1 MEEERLKL
9 LKELSE
15 SFGPSGFEREIAA
28 IVKREAKLYAD
39 ELAFDKLGSIVAKK
53 RGASDT
59 PKILLAGHMDE
70 IGFVVTGI
78 DDQTGFLT
86 FSPLGGWFDQV
97 LLGQRVTVRTMS
109 GSVPGVIAS
118 KPPHLLSP
126 EERDKVVKKDS
137 MFIDVGASS
146 RETTEKE
153 LGVRIGDP
161 VAPWMPFTTTRGGK
175 VIMGKAFDDRVGTF
189 VGLEVLRRLKTE
201 SIQHPNTIFFAG
213 TVQEEVGLR
222 GASTVGNLVEP
233 DLAVALEV
241 DIAGDVPGIKSSQ
254 APSRMGKGPG
264 ICTFDAMMIP
274 NQPLKAFIV
283 ETAEREK
290 IPYQLSVDPGGGT
303 DAAKFHVVKA
313 GAPSIAIGVPTRHIH
328 SHAGILDVSD
338 IENSVNLILAIT
350 KRLDSATVRSFV
362 EV

>member
-1 MEEERLKL
+1 MDEEQLKL

-15 SFGPSGFEREIAA
+15 SFGPSGFERETAA
-28 IVKREAKLYAD
+28 IVKREAQRYAD
-39 ELAFDKLGSIVAKK
+39 ELAFDKLGSIIAKM
-53 RGASDT
+53 RGTSDA

-70 IGFVVTGI
+70 IGFVVSGI
-78 DDQTGFLT
+78 DEQTGFLT

-97 LLGQRVTVRTMS
+97 LLGQRVTVRTAS

-126 EERDKVVKKDS
+126 EEKDKVVRKDS
-137 MFIDVGASS
+137 MYIDVGASS
-146 RETTEKE
+146 RMTAEEE

-161 VAPWMPFTTTRGGK
+161 IAPWMPFTATRGGR
-175 VIMGKAFDDRVGTF
+175 VIIGKAFDDRVGTF
-189 VGLEVLRRLKTE
+189 VGLEILRRLKTE
-201 SIQHPNTIFFAG
+201 KIQHPNTVYVAG

-222 GASTVGNLVEP
+222 GASTVGNVVEP

-241 DIAGDVPGIKSSQ
+241 DIAGDVPGIRSNQ
-254 APSRMGKGPG
+254 APSKMGKGPS

-274 NQPLKAFIV
+274 NQPFKAFVI
-283 ETAEREK
+283 ETAKKEK
-290 IPYQLSVDPGGGT
+290 IPYQLSMIPGGGT
-303 DAAKFHVVKA
+303 DAARFHIVKA

-338 IENSVNLILAIT
+338 IASSVDLVLAII
-350 KRLDSATVRSFV
+350 KRLDGDTVKSFV